1 MAGKQE
7 IIQVESKVIALGEE
21 SNDMYMSLSM
31 VFLTSA
37 VNLNNIKFTEDFING
52 VANNSD
58 KYIGSALVADISMLE
73 SGQYGKLTHKYDKT
87 TGTFGTVGIGS
98 FVKFYTRQN
107 GDILELLADA
117 RVWKRNPKT
126 CEALE
131 ELYDSDEGL
140 KFSYE
145 VLVATSTKEK
155 GVTVVPEDADN
166 NPIGSC
172 VVSFPAVISS
182 KCELLVAELS
192 NNIIPI
198 EGGENKD
205 MARTKDTTT
214 QEMMFKNTKVAL
226 VAELD
231 INQVQKKIYNSLKCF
246 IEDDW
251 YEYDIF
257 DMTMNYVITK
267 KYCDAS
273 LYKIDYIV
281 EGENVVL
288 SNMRL
293 VTKEYKDI
301 QEEENMTIAEL
312 EKKVSDLN
320 VEIAAKDL
328 KLKEKDTEIDTN
340 KKDAKVK
347 DEEIDKKDKEVKA
360 KTAEVTEANEKLTA
374 LSASVLEK
382 DTIIAALEPI
392 KVAHETMIAEKAAE
406 KLVADKV
413 ALKEKFSK
421 VLSAEVMVEMAE
433 SLESLDIAALNSKVV
448 ELAMASISDVTPKSV
463 VATVITAST
472 SMGKND
478 LTSKY
483 ITIQE

>member
-1 MAGKQE
+1 MAKK
-7 IIQVESKVIALGEE
+7 IIQVESKVISLGEE
-21 SNDMYMSLSM
+21 SNDMYVSLSM

-37 VNLNNIKFTEDFING
+37 VNLNNIRFTEEFING
-52 VANNSD
+52 VVDNSD
-58 KYIGSALVADISMLE
+58 KYVGTALVADISMLE
-73 SGQYGKLTHKYDKT
+73 SGQYNKLTHKYNKK
-87 TGTFGTVGIGS
+87 TGTFGTVIIGS
-98 FVKFYTRQN
+98 FVKFYSRKN
-107 GDILELLADA
+107 GDVLELLADA
-117 RVWKRNPKT
+117 RVLKRNPKT

-145 VLVATSTKEK
+145 VLVANSTEED
-155 GVTVVPEDADN
+155 GVIVVPKDDNN

-192 NNIIPI
+192 NNIKPI
-198 EGGENKD
+198 EGGEKKNMQRNKEF
-205 MARTKDTTT
+205 T
-214 QEMMFKNTKVAL
+214 QEEMFKNTKVAL

-231 INQVQKKIYNSLKCF
+231 ISQIQRKLYNSLKEF
-246 IEDDW
+246 IKDDCW
-251 YEYDIF
+251 YDYDIS
-257 DMTMNYVITK
+257 DMTLTYIIAK

-281 EGENVVL
+281 EGEKVVL

-312 EKKVSDLN
+312 ELEV
-320 VEIAAKDL
+320 AAKEAVI
-328 KLKEKDTEIDTN
+328 KEKDKELDTN

-347 DEEIDKKDKEVKA
+347 DEKQEEEVKTA
-360 KTAEVTEANEKLTA
+360 KKETEAKCAEIITINEKLA
-374 LSASVLEK
+374 ILSASIIEK
-382 DTIIAALEPI
+382 DGIIAGLEPI
-392 KVAHETMIAEKAAE
+392 KVAYELAEATKASE

-421 VLSAEVMVEMAE
+421 VLSAEILIEMAE
-433 SLESLDIAALNSKVV
+433 AFENLDEVKLNSKVV
-448 ELAMASISDVTPKSV
+448 EIAMASIAAGSQATKPAAIVITDRKSV
-463 VATVITAST
+463 V
-472 SMGKND
+472 
-478 LTSKY
+478 
-483 ITIQE
+483 